1 MKKVLYTLSIS
12 LFMFSCGNKEIT
24 DAKESSTTQNEL
36 IVLTK
41 EQIKAGELTFGSFE
55 QKAFDGMIYVSGKL
69 DVPPSNR
76 VSIHAP
82 LGGYI
87 KEISILEG
95 NKIAKNQTL
104 FILENPD
111 FLEIQQ
117 TYLEAKA
124 QLAYLENDVERQRT
138 LAKEQVSAQK
148 TFLKAEAE
156 YKTILARTRALKEK
170 LILIGY
176 SIHAIENGK
185 LSAQVAVKSPLA
197 GFVSHVAA
205 SKGAFLDP
213 MTLAVEIVN
222 TEDLHVVMDV
232 FEKDIHAV
240 QINQKINFHLPENPE
255 KNYEGKVVEVG
266 KSVSGSKR
274 LISVHAHINSKNAA
288 KDLIPGMF
296 IKAEIHTNSVQDY
309 GLPEEAIVEVDG
321 KKWILILVNEKNG
334 AYSLKKQLIET
345 GITVNGY
352 TRIVNL
358 PKSLQNKQVLIKGAF
373 GLI

>member
-12 LFMFSCGNKEIT
+12 LLLFSCGSKEIA
-24 DAKESSTTQNEL
+24 DAEESSTTQNDL

-41 EQIKAGELTFGSFE
+41 EQIQTGELVFGSFE
-55 QKAFDGMIYVSGKL
+55 RKAFDGMIYVSGKL

-82 LGGYI
+82 LGGYV

-111 FLEIQQ
+111 FLEFQQ
-117 TYLEAKA
+117 AYLEAKA

-148 TFLKAEAE
+148 TYLKAEAE

-170 LILIGY
+170 LILIGF
-176 SIHAIENGK
+176 SISAIENGK
-185 LSAQVAVKSPLA
+185 LSAQVAVKSPIA
-197 GFVSHVAA
+197 GFVSHVSA

-222 TEDLHVVMDV
+222 TDDLHVVMDV
-232 FEKDIHAV
+232 FEKDIQTV
-240 QINQKINFHLPENPE
+240 QVNQKINFHLPETSD
-255 KNYEGKVVEVG
+255 KKYEGKIVEVG
-266 KSVSGSKR
+266 KSVSGTKR
-274 LISVHAHINSKNAA
+274 LIAVHAHISSNNDT

-296 IKAEIHTNSVQDY
+296 IKAEIHTDSVEDY
-309 GLPEEAIVEVDG
+309 GLPEEAIVEVEG
-321 KKWILILVNEKNG
+321 KKWILIVVNEKNRKVT
-334 AYSLKKQLIET
+334 LKKQLIET

-352 TRIVNL
+352 TRILNL
-358 PKSLQNKQVLIKGAF
+358 SKSLQVKQVLVKGAF